1 MKLSIW
7 QQFSSNHSANFMVV
21 GEFESAEWAEVVADE
36 LRLMLAD
43 ISAWWSRFGDWDD
56 RSRIEDAVK
65 ESGGLCPPE
74 IRYKAQFGIE
84 KWGKGSRGVS
94 DWMQSPRAS
103 EAISTF
109 GNLVIVNPSS
119 DTWMGPPP
127 FDEILRNL
135 GGKNIAADCENYDD
149 TYFAMN
155 LKCVTPEAQAILAE
169 VRVRTEDQRGRKFI
183 ILPGLQ
189 MTRGEISREGSK
201 IQLKHYQFRGHYY
214 NHAVPKGQ
222 PSQKWTFEEELM
234 RLLNYLKSRRC
245 EEVEYSFREVN
256 YDE

>member
-7 QQFSSNHSANFMVV
+7 RQFSSNHSANFMVV

-43 ISAWWSRFGDWDD
+43 ISAWWSRFGDWED

-74 IRYKAQFGIE
+74 IKYKAQFGVE
-84 KWGKGSRGVS
+84 KWGKGSGGVS

-109 GNLVIVNPSS
+109 GNLVIVNPES

-127 FDEILRNL
+127 FVEILRNL
-135 GGKNIAADCENYDD
+135 GGKNIVAECENYDD
-149 TYFAMN
+149 TYFAVN
-155 LKCVTPEAQAILAE
+155 LTCVTPEAQTIMGE
-169 VRVRTEDQRGRKFI
+169 VRTEDRHGTKLI
-183 ILPGLQ
+183 TLPGLKI
-189 MTRGEISREGSK
+189 TRGEILRDGAK
-201 IQLKHYQFRGHYY
+201 IQLKHYQLHGVYY
-214 NHAVPKGQ
+214 NHVVPKGQ
-222 PSQKWTFEEELM
+222 PSQKWTFQEELT
-234 RLLNYLKSRRC
+234 RLLNYLKSRSC
-245 EEVEYSFREVN
+245 EEIEYSFLEVG